1 MRETDNQGVAK
12 GEQRIEGLTEK
23 FYRLVRD
30 KKLLS
35 EEVAQDVA
43 FAMKEV
49 HRSGSLLY
57 EQYLP
62 ALLSDPDANPDT
74 LRDRL
79 WDIREE
85 FRRLQGVIE
94 EAVEF

>member
-1 MRETDNQGVAK
+1 MADDQDVPNGQ
-12 GEQRIEGLTEK
+12 QRIEGLTER

-30 KKLLS
+30 KNLLS
-35 EEVAQDVA
+35 DEVAQDVA
-43 FAMKEV
+43 YAMKEV
-49 HRSGSLLY
+49 HRSGALFY

-62 ALLSDPDANPDT
+62 SLLSNPDADPDT

-85 FRRLQGVIE
+85 FRRLQAVIE

>member
-1 MRETDNQGVAK
+1 MTDDHGVAN
-12 GEQRIEGLTEK
+12 GERRIEGMTEK
-23 FYRLVRD
+23 FYRLARD

-35 EEVAQDVA
+35 DEVAQDVGY
-43 FAMKEV
+43 AMKEV
-49 HRSGSLLY
+49 HRSGALLY

-62 ALLSDPDANPDT
+62 TLLSDPDAGPDT

-85 FRRLQGVIE
+85 FRRLQAVIE
-94 EAVEF
+94 EAVDF